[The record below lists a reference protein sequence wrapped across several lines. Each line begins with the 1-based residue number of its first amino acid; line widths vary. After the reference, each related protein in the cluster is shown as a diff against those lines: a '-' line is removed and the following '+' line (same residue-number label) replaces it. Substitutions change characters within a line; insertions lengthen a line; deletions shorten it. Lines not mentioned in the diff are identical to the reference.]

1 MQGMNTRTG
10 KHFTGCVNSIA
21 NVTKIF
27 SSVGEKMIGS
37 KTLI

>member
-27 SSVGEKMIGS
+27 SSVRKKEVVGFGH
-37 KTLI
+37 